1 MTLSHFHGL
10 WLPLGKG
17 MLIHSIYLPGCKV
30 ISTKSRCPCVIEF
43 EVIGKNNQSKQNTQ
57 YSHFDLPFT
66 PLSNQSSFLHWI
78 SQYLPFHHLFQYEEK
93 ISPKHD
99 DSYLI
104 VSSTPHTSSLSHYKV
119 IIKTRD
125 TIRQEEMISH
135 VLHEV
140 FISVFFSIDT
150 FYSKK
155 WKNTDYSSL
164 LWCCCFLRS
173 WRNHWVSFWL
183 FIFSWY

>member
-43 EVIGKNNQSKQNTQ
+43 EVIGKNDQSKQNTQ
-57 YSHFDLPFT
+57 PSHFNESFI
-66 PLSNQSSFLHWI
+66 PLSNQPSFLHWI
-78 SQYLPFHHLFQYEEK
+78 SQYLPFQHSLRDEEK
-93 ISPKHD
+93 TTVSSKHD

-104 VSSTPHTSSLSHYKV
+104 VSSTPHTTSLSHYKV

-140 FISVFFSIDT
+140 FFGSFFLIDT
-150 FYSKK
+150 YHSKK
-155 WKNTDYSSL
+155 
-164 LWCCCFLRS
+164 
-173 WRNHWVSFWL
+173 
-183 FIFSWY
+183 

>member
-1 MTLSHFHGL
+1 MILKSKNFQI
-10 WLPLGKG
+10 WDPEDR
-17 MLIHSIYLPGCKV
+17 HS
-30 ISTKSRCPCVIEF
+30 VIEF

-173 WRNHWVSFWL
+173 WRNYWISFWL